1 MNDIETWID
10 SIFKNTI
17 PDEVVAIAFN
27 LYEEENNHWS
37 IEMIGSSSFDAEDS
51 DWACD
56 EIFDTRDHMLSW
68 TQDAAWEEIL
78 QEAVEKIQRYTEA
91 GTYAE
96 QMKSYSGIGVGF
108 VDGDLI
114 IIHQEIN

>member
-1 MNDIETWID
+1 MNNIETWID

-27 LYEEENNHWS
+27 LYEEENNQWS
-37 IEMIGSSSFDAEDS
+37 IEMIGSSSFDVEDS

-96 QMKSYSGIGVGF
+96 QMKAYSGIGVGF

-114 IIHQEIN
+114 IVHQKTN